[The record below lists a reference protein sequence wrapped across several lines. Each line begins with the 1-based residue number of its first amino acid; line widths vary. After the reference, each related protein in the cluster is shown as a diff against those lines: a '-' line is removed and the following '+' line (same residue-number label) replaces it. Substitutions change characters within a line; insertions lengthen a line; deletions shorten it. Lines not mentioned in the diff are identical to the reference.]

1 MFCKYCG
8 KELPEASNFCPNC
21 GIAQE
26 EEVVNVKVVKPK
38 ITEAQ
43 AKEKTLNVLKELKFF
58 ILMFA
63 PAFVISIFTY
73 YVIANMPYPKITQE
87 AQEAYHNE
95 QFKHYTGPGPGPI
108 YGVEHLQL
116 GKWKYDNEIKNL
128 AQLSNINYARKSIL
142 ERHAED
148 TANIIF
154 WILLIGVPVVGYAK
168 RLVKW
173 LK

>member
-8 KELPEASNFCPNC
+8 KELPEASKFCPNC
-21 GIAQE
+21 GKAQE

-63 PAFVISIFTY
+63 PAFVIGILTFY
-73 YVIANMPYPKITQE
+73 VYCYVIYPIPEVSSVAQRSYHDANRGNYGTKISGTN
-87 AQEAYHNE
+87 Y
-95 QFKHYTGPGPGPI
+95 
-108 YGVEHLQL
+108 LRL
-116 GKWKYDNEIKNL
+116 GEWKYDHEINSM
-128 AQLSNINYARKSIL
+128 AQLSEINFSRKCIL

-154 WILLIGVPVVGYAK
+154 WILLIGVPVIGYAT